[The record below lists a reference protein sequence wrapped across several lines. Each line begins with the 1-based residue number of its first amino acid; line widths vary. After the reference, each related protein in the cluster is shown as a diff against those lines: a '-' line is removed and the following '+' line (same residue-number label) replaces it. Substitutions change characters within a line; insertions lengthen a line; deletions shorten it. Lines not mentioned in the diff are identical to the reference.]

1 MFDQI
6 RNNGP
11 RPVYNAF
18 VKCLGSAVRATVL
31 HTVYYI
37 TWRVRPGR
45 RYRRQRQRDLTTRH
59 LPPRSRANIADA
71 DPLPGQPQPVLL
83 VFNQLAFNKPVFL

>member
-1 MFDQI
+1 MLVQI
-6 RNNGP
+6 RHNGP
-11 RPVYNAF
+11 RPVRKMCWQCGA
-18 VKCLGSAVRATVL
+18 GDTIIL

-37 TWRVRPGR
+37 RWRVRPGR

-59 LPPRSRANIADA
+59 LPPRSRANIANA

-83 VFNQLAFNKPVFL
+83 VFNQLALNKPVFL